1 MHYLILWWIIDNLP
15 HFLLHSS
22 LHSLLFQC
30 IIRDERFGK
39 ESVAMKRYQRFVRC
53 IFALLVLFSFLC
65 VSLLTN
71 SDGSVEDSFATR
83 SMQQSICDSR
93 IAFDEIACH
102 EDGITTELQK
112 TFTYHTLRGSVS
124 LKYLRMILVVCLP
137 AGIFL
142 PVHTGIFWV
151 SEKATTRS
159 QKSIIQFIHNKD
171 GKKE

>member
-1 MHYLILWWIIDNLP
+1 
-15 HFLLHSS
+15 
-22 LHSLLFQC
+22 
-30 IIRDERFGK
+30 
-39 ESVAMKRYQRFVRC
+39 MKRFQRFVRC

-124 LKYLRMILVVCLP
+124 LKYLRMILVVCLL